1 MQKII
6 LQNKEK
12 HNIPGK
18 YKAIV
23 VDDERL
29 ARKELIS
36 LLKIYDNIEIAGEA
50 QDVKSAEELIGKI
63 SPDIIFLDIQMPGE
77 SGFSLIDKIETEAK
91 IVFVTAF
98 DEFAIR
104 AFEVNAL
111 DYLMKPVN
119 PARLKTTIE
128 RIESGRE
135 ELKPQQNPLNYSDTL
150 FLSVNSKTRFIK
162 ISSIL
167 VIKACGDYTEIIT
180 AEGKKGLTSKS
191 MRDWESR
198 LPEKHFARIHRN
210 AIINLDYVD
219 KSDEWFNYSYHIYLK
234 GITEPLIM
242 SRRYANKIKKKFL

>member
-1 MQKII
+1 MQKTI
-6 LQNKEK
+6 LQNIEK
-12 HNIPGK
+12 HNRPGK
-18 YKAIV
+18 YKAII

-36 LLKIYDNIEIAGEA
+36 LLKIYNNIEIAGEA
-50 QDVKSAEELIGKI
+50 QDVKSAKELIDKI

-77 SGFSLIDKIETEAK
+77 SGFSLLDKIETKAK

-119 PARLKTTIE
+119 PSRLKTTIE
-128 RIESGRE
+128 RIESGSE
-135 ELKPQQNPLNYSDTL
+135 VLKQQKNPLNYEDIL
-150 FLSVNSKTRFIK
+150 FLPVNSQTRFIK

-167 VIKACGDYTEIIT
+167 IIKACGDFTEIIT
-180 AEGKKGLTSKS
+180 TEGRKGLTSKS
-191 MRDWESR
+191 MREWESR
-198 LPEKHFARIHRN
+198 LPEKYFARIHRN
-210 AIINLDYVD
+210 AIINLDYID
-219 KSDEWFNYSYHIYLK
+219 KSDEWFNYSYHVYLK